1 MNYDG
6 AMRIAAIADI
16 HGNLIALEAVL
27 ADIAREKPDLI
38 VDLGDC
44 VSGPLWPRETIELLA
59 TLKLPTIRGNH
70 DRQVATLAPETMG
83 ASDRYAHGELEDRHL
98 EHLKALPTSLPVAPD
113 VLAFHATPHRDDVY
127 LMDAVV
133 SGRLVRAGLND
144 IEKRLGPT
152 TARVILC
159 GHSHRPDAVRLGN
172 GALIVNPGSVGCP
185 AYDDPSHQAHV
196 SESGTPHARYAIID
210 IQSNAAVNV
219 AFKALNYPHEVAA
232 QRAEAN
238 GRPEWAHAL
247 RTGMMP
253 PSVA

>member
-1 MNYDG
+1 
-6 AMRIAAIADI
+6 MRIAVIADI
-16 HGNLIALEAVL
+16 HGNLSALETVL

-44 VSGPLWPRETIELLA
+44 VSGPLWPRETMELLA
-59 TLKLPTIRGNH
+59 TLKLPTVRGNH

-83 ASDRYAHGELEDRHL
+83 ASDRYAHGQLEVQHL
-98 EHLKALPTSLPVAPD
+98 EHLKALPASLWAAPE
-113 VLAFHATPHRDDVY
+113 VLAFHATSHRDDLY

-133 SGRLVRAGLND
+133 DGRLVRAGITD

-159 GHSHRPDAVRLGN
+159 GHSHRPDAVRLAN
-172 GALIVNPGSVGCP
+172 GSLIVNPGSVGCP
-185 AYDDPSHQAHV
+185 AYDDLSHPAHV

-210 IQSNAAVNV
+210 IRSDADADV
-219 AFKALNYPHEVAA
+219 AFKALDYPHEVAA

-253 PSVA
+253 LSVA